1 MGVYEVK
8 LDKRFISLMVFI
20 VIAVAIVAAGCGGTT
35 TTAAPATTAPGQTTT
50 TGEATTTTAAAV
62 TLKIGG
68 QGPFTGDLSK
78 IGLDALQA
86 VQFAVDDFN
95 KSGAMPGVTF
105 AVEVGDDIADPATAA
120 TVAQK
125 FVEDKAVV
133 GVIGP
138 MNSSTVLSALPVF
151 EEADL
156 AMITQSATNDK
167 LAESGWTTFHRI
179 CPADSVQGP
188 SIAKFV
194 TEDLGVKKAF
204 LIDDKSTYSV
214 GITDSLEA
222 ALAERGVEMQRQQIA
237 ATDKDFASVLTK
249 VKEYGPDILFTTIPS
264 PAQAAAIAKQA
275 KSMGIDVTIMG
286 GDGCN
291 DPVDFIE
298 NAGGATEGA
307 YATSLGPLV
316 TDLPTAKDFLD
327 RYIAK
332 YGVTSAFTAQSY
344 EATMLLLDAI
354 KSVGVKDGKI
364 DRKAVKE
371 ALGKIQYKGILDF
384 PISFLPNGNLAT
396 GGIFIIQVKGDK
408 FVQVKGV
415 TL

>member
-1 MGVYEVK
+1 MSVVCVLVVG
-8 LDKRFISLMVFI
+8 LL
-20 VIAVAIVAAGCGGTT
+20 AVGCGGETT
-35 TTAAPATTAPGQTTT
+35 TTAAPATTTTGGGATTT
-50 TGEATTTTAAAV
+50 GGEATTTTGQAV
-62 TLKIGG
+62 TLKIAA

-86 VQFAVDDFN
+86 VQFAVEDFN

-105 AVEVGDDIADPATAA
+105 TVEVGDDIADPATAA

-125 FVEDKAVV
+125 FVEDEAVV

-138 MNSSTVLSALPVF
+138 MNSSSVLSALPVLQDG
-151 EEADL
+151 AL
-156 AMITQSATNDK
+156 PMITQSATNDQ
-167 LAESGWTTFHRI
+167 LAEGGWDVFHRI

-194 TEDLGVKKAF
+194 VEDLGVKKAF

-214 GITDSLEA
+214 GLTDQVQA
-222 ALAERGVEMQRQQIA
+222 ALKERGVEMERQQIA

-249 VKEYGPDILFTTIPS
+249 VKEFGPDILFTTIPS

-275 KSMGIDVTIMG
+275 KSMGIEVTIMG

-307 YATSLGPLV
+307 YVTSLGPLA
-316 TDLPTAKDFLD
+316 TDLPTAKEFLD

-344 EATMLLLDAI
+344 EATMLLLNAI
-354 KSVGVKDGKI
+354 KSVGVTDGKV

-371 ALGKIQYKGILDF
+371 ALGKIEYKGILDF
-384 PISFLPNGNLAT
+384 PISFLPNGNLAS
-396 GGIFIIQVKGDK
+396 GGIFIIQAKGDK
-408 FVQVKGV
+408 FVQVKGI

>member
-1 MGVYEVK
+1 MGVQKVR
-8 LDKRFISLMVFI
+8 LDKRHISLLVFV
-20 VIAVAIVAAGCGGTT
+20 VIAVVTFAAGCGGTT
-35 TTAAPATTAPGQTTT
+35 TTAAPGETGTT
-50 TGEATTTTAAAV
+50 TGAAV
-62 TLKIGG
+62 TVKIAA

-86 VQFAVDDFN
+86 VQFAVEDFN
-95 KSGAMPGVTF
+95 KSGAMPEVTF

-138 MNSSTVLSALPVF
+138 MNSSTVLSSLPVF
-151 EEADL
+151 EDGDL
-156 AMITQSATNDK
+156 SMITQSATNDK

-214 GITDSLEA
+214 GITDQLQA
-222 ALAERGVEMQRQQIA
+222 ALAERGIEMERQQIA

-249 VKEYGPDILFTTIPS
+249 VKEFGPDILFTTIPS

-316 TDLPTAKDFLD
+316 TDLPTAQDFLD

-344 EATMLLLDAI
+344 EATMLLLNAI
-354 KSVGVKDGKI
+354 KSVGIKDGQV
-364 DRKAVKE
+364 DRAAVKE
-371 ALGKIQYKGILDF
+371 ALGEIEYKGILDF
-384 PISFLPNGNLAT
+384 PISFLPNGNLAS
-396 GGIFIIQVKGDK
+396 GGIFIIQAKGDR
-408 FVQVKGV
+408 FVQVKGIV
-415 TL
+415 L